1 MSVTLPK
8 EINYTNPQSLP
19 QGTTSR
25 TVISSPSNGSSFQQ
39 SSIIQ
44 VDLIQGQGMLV
55 PESLYIRYKVSW
67 TGQTAASTLIT
78 GAAVKG
84 TPVYSFFSRMETIIG
99 SQTVESITQY
109 GQMCNMVVNSRLNYS
124 SKVGLSY
131 PFGYNLAS
139 NATGGFDNAV
149 SAPNGGYITG
159 ASGSSVFYA
168 APLPCILSAADRLVP
183 ISSMPSIRLQLSV
196 DSLLNVIKADT
207 VTAANTPTAF
217 TITNFE
223 VCYDVVTFS
232 PLVEQA
238 ISARG
243 NGMIVLKSSSYLS
256 SGVTLPI
263 STPGTLEFVFN
274 QRLASIKSV
283 FLHLSGAD
291 ATKLNGFFDSVDC
304 TSSNGDYQFF
314 IGGVPYPSR
323 PLSTVL
329 NKAGIFMEMSQSYGV
344 AHDLLTSQF
353 AINPTEFNYVNGSTT
368 TINQMGKFYPSCNVE
383 KLSTNDALLTG
394 ISSDGSPISVRI
406 SLGTATTVAQV
417 IQLICMFDC
426 LLTIDLQNK
435 TVQVMQ

>member
-1 MSVTLPK
+1 
-8 EINYTNPQSLP
+8 
-19 QGTTSR
+19 
-25 TVISSPSNGSSFQQ
+25 
-39 SSIIQ
+39 

-55 PESLYIRYKVSW
+55 PESLYMRYKVSW
-67 TGQTAASTLIT
+67 TGQAAASTAVT

-124 SKVGLSY
+124 SKVGLAY

-139 NATGGFDNAV
+139 TATGGFDNAV

-159 ASGSSVFYA
+159 ASGSSFFYA

-196 DSLLNVIKADT
+196 DSLLNVIKQDT
-207 VTAANTPTAF
+207 VTANNTPTAF

-406 SLGTATTVAQV
+406 SLGTPTTVAQV